1 MRHCTTIVGNPTPTR
16 YAGHHVYCMGFG
28 YREAGIDMHALT
40 QDSSPR
46 LSPELSPEVR
56 LRAGRQLRDLR
67 EKRGLT
73 QRALAQKVGAEYYT
87 VVSQLEH
94 GRGHIPSG
102 LCLIWAQALGVESGE
117 FARMLGVLYQVEA
130 VMGDDP
136 PAARMLDSRDRCNF
150 RFRAT
155 EAE

>member
-1 MRHCTTIVGNPTPTR
+1 MYIACHTES
-16 YAGHHVYCMGFG
+16 
-28 YREAGIDMHALT
+28 EAGIDMHALT
-40 QDSSPR
+40 QDTSPR

-73 QRALAQKVGAEYYT
+73 QRGLAEKVGAEYYT

-117 FARMLGVLYQVEA
+117 FARMLGVLYQVDA

-136 PAARMLDSRDRCNF
+136 PAARMLDSRDW
-150 RFRAT
+150 
-155 EAE
+155 